1 MHVAEPD
8 RCQRGT
14 GLLDLVL
21 MLAQLRDILAAE
33 DSTVVSQE
41 DHDSGIPL
49 PERAETNFI
58 AAGIGQHDICE
69 LCTDRFCHAPIIS
82 AEIAIAAPTPAFKPV
97 CDSSVRSCG
106 DPRNLLHLSGRA
118 HFILAIGR
126 LINVSVQ
133 ARVLSRQE
141 NGARERNA
149 TSSHEMR
156 IKYRRSG
163 SHASLARSCSAP
175 CVRQTVF
182 QSSKNVTP
190 ILR

>member
-1 MHVAEPD
+1 VHVAEPD

-41 DHDSGIPL
+41 DHDSRIPL

-58 AAGIGQHDICE
+58 AAGIGQHDVSK
-69 LCTDRFCHAPIIS
+69 LCTDRSRHAPIIS
-82 AEIAIAAPTPAFKPV
+82 AEIAIAAPTPAFKSLLDWSARSRW
-97 CDSSVRSCG
+97 DSRS
-106 DPRNLLHLSGRA
+106 LLHLSGRA

-126 LINVSVQ
+126 LITNVSVQ
-133 ARVLSRQE
+133 ARVLRRQE

-149 TSSHEMR
+149 TSSH
-156 IKYRRSG
+156 
-163 SHASLARSCSAP
+163 HADGKS
-175 CVRQTVF
+175 
-182 QSSKNVTP
+182 
-190 ILR
+190 